1 MTCPD
6 CDKQMNKVEMYYKEK
21 DDMICMYTCA
31 CGAEFEGTL
40 KRIWKP

>member
-6 CDKQMNKVEMYYKEK
+6 CDKQMDRVEQYYSEK
-21 DDMICMYTCA
+21 DDIICMFVCA
-31 CGAEFEGTL
+31 CGTRFEGTL